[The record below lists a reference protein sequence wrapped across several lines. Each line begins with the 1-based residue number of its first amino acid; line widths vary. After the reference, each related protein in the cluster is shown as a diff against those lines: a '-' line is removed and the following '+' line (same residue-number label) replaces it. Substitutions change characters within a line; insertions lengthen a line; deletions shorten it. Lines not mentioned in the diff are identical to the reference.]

1 MNQSITLLER
11 RNIDILDS
19 LSMPLKSTLI
29 NSKSIWRTELL
40 KLHIYIVLIVS
51 YIKAY
56 FKLTFPLFFF
66 DTEFLYCVS

>member
-40 KLHIYIVLIVS
+40 HIYIVLIVS

-56 FKLTFPLFFF
+56 FKLTFP
-66 DTEFLYCVS
+66 